1 MNFYIPAA
9 GSPESRANWKELEP
23 MSIRGKLTLIT
34 VSAFI
39 VIYSV
44 IGGVLPR
51 SSNPI
56 VRALADP
63 GPYPQL
69 RIFEEVVRHI
79 VNDYVE
85 KPNLE
90 KVRVGALRGLA
101 DGLDPYS
108 AYLLPAQVTEYLAS
122 KDKGD
127 TTGLVIGQYSGFAY
141 VIAIVPGS
149 PAEKAGL
156 RVGDVIEYINGQA
169 TRDLGLYDVKSLLLG
184 PVGTPIELSLINRKT
199 AKLKLVPGIVPATPV
214 ESRLLEGQIGY
225 LKLPILNKGESVKVE
240 AAIRELLKKG
250 SRSIVLD
257 LRGSAG
263 GDTGEGI
270 AVADYFLGSGT
281 IVKLLGRNEKELKTF
296 SAVPENDLTSLPV
309 AIVVDRTTAGAS
321 EIIAAA
327 ILDNKRGEVIGERT
341 VFGMSADQQLF
352 KMNDG
357 SAMLLTVARYASP
370 AGKPFIGDGVTPNIE
385 VKRPDLAEVNED
397 EAQAPTPDNGAPTP
411 PVVVAPKPV
420 DDVML
425 KKALETIRDRMKKS

>member
-1 MNFYIPAA
+1 
-9 GSPESRANWKELEP
+9 

-51 SSNPI
+51 SSNPF

-108 AYLLPAQVTEYLAS
+108 AYLLPAQVTEYLAN

-141 VIAIVPGS
+141 VIAIVPDS

-184 PVGTPIELSLINRKT
+184 PVGTPIELSLINRK
-199 AKLKLVPGIVPATPV
+199 AGKLKLVPGLVPSTPV

-225 LKLPILNKGESVKVE
+225 LKLPILNKGESARVE
-240 AAIRELLKKG
+240 SALRDLLKKG
-250 SRSIVLD
+250 AKSLVLD

-263 GDTGEGI
+263 GDTTEGLT
-270 AVADYFLGSGT
+270 VADYFLSTGT
-281 IVKLLGRNEKELKTF
+281 IVKLIGRKDKEIKSF
-296 SAVPENDLTSLPV
+296 SAQPDNDLTSLPV
-309 AIVVDRTTAGAS
+309 AAIVDRTTAGAS
-321 EIIAAA
+321 EIIAAS
-327 ILDNKRGEVIGERT
+327 ILDNQRGDVIGERT
-341 VFGMSADQQLF
+341 VFGMSAEQQLF
-352 KMNDG
+352 KMDDG
-357 SAMLLTVARYASP
+357 SALLLTVSRYASP
-370 AGKPFIGDGVTPNIE
+370 AGKIFMNDGVMPNIE
-385 VKRPDLAEVNED
+385 VKRPDLAEVSED
-397 EAQAPTPDNGAPTP
+397 ENQPPAPDNGAPAP
-411 PVVVAPKPV
+411 PVVVAPKPT

-425 KKALETIRDRMKKS
+425 KKAVETLRDKVKKS